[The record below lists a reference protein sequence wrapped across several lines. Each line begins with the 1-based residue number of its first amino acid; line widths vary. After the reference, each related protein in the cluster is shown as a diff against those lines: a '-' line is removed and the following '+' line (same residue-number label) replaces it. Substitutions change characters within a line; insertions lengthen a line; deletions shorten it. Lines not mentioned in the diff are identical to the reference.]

1 MSAIPMDFVNL
12 VPPSPTKPKSQW
24 MKANTPVF
32 GPLNGQALSGIRDQF
47 TISTWLSL
55 GAILQTAA
63 YLLVGR
69 LSLLPASALVAYRV
83 LDAFLMT
90 VGVKRNPAMD
100 GVILNKFAAAFPD
113 AGGKFGN
120 KPARE
125 GVVCFLIGARC
136 NQYGSMGADGIKGNP
151 EYTSPLLT
159 CNIVPLGLLGY
170 GFKDLGKFFEANT
183 KECEAHAD
191 EYGLIGMSSWIS
203 NGERATGN
211 EIMAVMYFKDVE
223 GLHKFAHGPQ
233 HRKGWEWWNKN
244 LRKLPHLSIWH
255 EVFAAPAGHWEGIY
269 ANSHATGLGATAIR
283 VELPASEKGSAE
295 TAWFSPIVDARKGV
309 LKTSAGRMTM
319 SNGDDHDKYGD
330 DPYDNYGQ

>member
-24 MKANTPVF
+24 MKAYAPVF

-63 YLLVGR
+63 YMLIGR
-69 LSLLPASALVAYRV
+69 LSLLPAFALVTYRI
-83 LDAFLMT
+83 LDTFLMT
-90 VGVKRNPAMD
+90 VGVKHNPGMD

-113 AGGKFGN
+113 AEGKFGK
-120 KPARE
+120 KPARD

-136 NQYGSMGADGIKGNP
+136 NH
-151 EYTSPLLT
+151 
-159 CNIVPLGLLGY
+159 PLGLLGY
-170 GFKDLGKFFEANT
+170 GYKDLGKFFEAT
-183 KECEAHAD
+183 TEACEAHAD
-191 EYGLIGMSSWIS
+191 EYGLLGLSSWIS

-211 EIMAVMYFKDVE
+211 EIMTVMYFKDVE
-223 GLHKFAHGPQ
+223 GLHKFAHGPS

-269 ANSHATGLGATAIR
+269 ANSHPTGLGATATR

-330 DPYDNYGQ
+330 DPYENYGQ